1 MNSIS
6 EQKKFLRKEIKQK
19 KGRIN
24 PNDAKVKADRVFAEI
39 ETLREFKEAKT
50 VLAFWALPDEIA
62 TQDFVLKWTG
72 LKRIVL
78 PVVVGEE
85 LELRLFTGLDKLEQS
100 NSFGIMEP
108 KTGEIVNPSEIEFAI
123 IPGVAFDRNGNR
135 LGRGKGFYDRIM
147 PQLKSILKV
156 GIGYEFQLVDS
167 IPVAEFDLPV
177 DIVICN

>member
-19 KGRIN
+19 KGLID
-24 PNDAKVKADRVFAEI
+24 PYEAKRKASRVFAEI
-39 ETLREFKEAKT
+39 ETLKEFNEANT
-50 VLAFWALPDEIA
+50 ILAFWALPDEIA
-62 TQDFVLKWTG
+62 TQDFILKWSG
-72 LKRIVL
+72 QKRIVL

-85 LELRLFTGLDKLEQS
+85 LELRLFAGLEKLEQS
-100 NSFGIMEP
+100 NNFGIMEP
-108 KTGEIVNPSEIEFAI
+108 KTGEIVSPSEIDFAI
-123 IPGVAFDRNGNR
+123 IPGVAFDKTGNR

-147 PQLKSILKV
+147 PQLKNILKV

-167 IPVAEFDLPV
+167 IPIAEFDLPV